1 MMVKARMIAALVAAS
16 GLALLMAAPDR
27 ASAVEPRDF
36 WISNTQE
43 LLELCITPADDPL
56 RPQAANYCMA
66 YLDGAVDY
74 HDAITDRSELKR
86 LICYPDTATLEQGV
100 LQFIEWGQAHKG
112 DEKLMSE
119 PQVVGVVRA
128 LAAKWPCSQ

>member
-1 MMVKARMIAALVAAS
+1 MKLRSKIFPTLLAAGGFAVLAAAS
-16 GLALLMAAPDR
+16 GP

-36 WISNTQE
+36 WVSNTRE
-43 LLELCITPADDPL
+43 LVQLCMTPADDPL

-74 HDAITDRSELKR
+74 HDAITDRADLKR

-100 LQFIEWGQAHKG
+100 VQFIEWGQAHKG
-112 DEKLMSE
+112 DEKLMAE
-119 PQVVGVVRA
+119 PQVIGVVRA
-128 LAAKWPCSQ
+128 LADKWPCE